1 MSQPV
6 PIVRDIFNSPETA
19 SVSVFSLSESS
30 DRNAQGLMRN
40 VDDDEI
46 DSDNEEEGTGVGD
59 GLAARFMESPISVK
73 KNVENV
79 NVVARMLAPLA
90 KVKMD
95 KKESPVVVNNILFSL
110 WFLVGD
116 AMRQGERNE

>member
-1 MSQPV
+1 MFQPV
-6 PIVRDIFNSPETA
+6 SIVRDIFNGPSSA
-19 SVSVFSLSESS
+19 SVPVFSLSKSS
-30 DRNAQGLMRN
+30 DRNVQGSMRN

-46 DSDNEEEGTGVGD
+46 ESDNEEEGMGVVD

-95 KKESPVVVNNILFSL
+95 KKESPVVVNNILFLL